1 MRLARSVTVRA
12 IFHRSVTPP
21 PPPLA
26 PPPPPPP
33 LNGTGLRS
41 TASLATFGAPVGAAV
56 GFGSF
61 WLRAGTGYTMDRID
75 AATTTISTEIQDLP
89 TATPGFSQPIA
100 AGEGSIWTSNI
111 GAGSVS
117 RIDPATNRVVATIPV
132 WPTNVC
138 GPEPSLSCSAPSGIA
153 ITPGAVWVALHH
165 EWAVVRIDPATN
177 TVVATIPIGSSG
189 GNLSG
194 PSDLTAANGF
204 VYVGGAGGLG
214 SESFLKR
221 IDPATNAVTP
231 IIDLPTG
238 CGRPAG
244 AGTHVW
250 IGIAG
255 CGQGG
260 AGTIG
265 DIDVD
270 SASIVGQVAVGGPPF
285 DVTVG
290 SGSVWTITGSNELVR
305 IDPAAHAVTGR
316 LPFPGTGEAH
326 VAVGAEGIWLA
337 IQNAVYRI
345 EEVR

>member
-1 MRLARSVTVRA
+1 M
-12 IFHRSVTPP
+12 
-21 PPPLA
+21 
-26 PPPPPPP
+26 
-33 LNGTGLRS
+33 GLRS
-41 TASLATFGAPVGAAV
+41 TASLATIGAPDGAAV

-61 WLRAGTGYTMDRID
+61 WLRAGSGYTMYRID
-75 AATTTISTEIQDLP
+75 AATTTIAAEIQGLP

-111 GAGSVS
+111 GDGSVS

-132 WPTNVC
+132 WPENVC
-138 GPEPSLSCSAPSGIA
+138 GGDPSARCSSPVGIA
-153 ITPGAVWVALHH
+153 ITSGAVWVALHH
-165 EWAVVRIDPATN
+165 EWSVVRIDPATN
-177 TVVATIPIGSSG
+177 RVVATIPVGAAG

-194 PSDLTAANGF
+194 PSDLTAANGL
-204 VYVGGAGGLG
+204 VYVGGAGGLE
-214 SESFLKR
+214 SEPYLKR
-221 IDPATNAVTP
+221 IDPATNTVTP
-231 IIDLPTG
+231 VIDLPSG

-255 CGQGG
+255 CGPGG

-265 DIDVD
+265 DIDLG

-285 DVTVG
+285 DVVVGAGKIWTV
-290 SGSVWTITGSNELVR
+290 TGSNELVR

-316 LPFPGTGEAH
+316 LPFPGNAEAH

-345 EEVR
+345 GEYVR